1 VWNDSK
7 NQDLQMAEIIKP
19 PSPIPDGFSVFLAG
33 SIELGSAGNWQTFVE
48 QELSGI
54 DIVILNPRRDN
65 WDSSWLQDKKNPK
78 LREQVEWELSALETA
93 TIIAMY
99 FEPGTKSPVSLLELG
114 LFAHSGKMVV
124 CCPEGFW
131 RKANV
136 DIVCE
141 KYGVNQVDS
150 LNDLSKYIVRIA
162 SKNGPARC

>member
-1 VWNDSK
+1 
-7 NQDLQMAEIIKP
+7 MAEIIKP

-33 SIELGSAGNWQTFVE
+33 SIELGSAGNWQSFVE

-65 WDSSWLQDKKNPK
+65 WDSSWLQDKSNPK
-78 LREQVEWELSALETA
+78 LSEQVEWELSALEAA
-93 TIIAMY
+93 TTIAMY